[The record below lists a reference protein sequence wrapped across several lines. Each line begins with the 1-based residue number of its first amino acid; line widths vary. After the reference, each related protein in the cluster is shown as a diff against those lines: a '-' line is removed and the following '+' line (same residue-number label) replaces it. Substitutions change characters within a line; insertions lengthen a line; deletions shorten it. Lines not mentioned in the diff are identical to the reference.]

1 MLHGAIS
8 PAAVRRRHDGAVAL
22 TDVGFPNGGSLGP
35 YGAPEM
41 VHDAPAHAAAP
52 LAADCFSVGALLL
65 EVLTGKTPRWNQA
78 LGRLE
83 DQTTSEPL
91 MPTAPP
97 AGPLAAAWPLC
108 SGLTQKAPLPS
119 LTRTRAR
126 NRARARTR
134 TRTRARA

>member
-83 DQTTSEPL
+83 DETPSEPL

-97 AGPLAAAWPLC
+97 AGPLAAAWALC

-126 NRARARTR
+126 TRARTR
-134 TRTRARA
+134 TRTRARPRA